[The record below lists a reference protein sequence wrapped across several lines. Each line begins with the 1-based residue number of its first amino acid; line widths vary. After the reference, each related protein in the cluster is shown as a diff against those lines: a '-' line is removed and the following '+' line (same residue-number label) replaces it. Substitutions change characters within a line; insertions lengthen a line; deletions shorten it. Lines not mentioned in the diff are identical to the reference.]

1 MWNDLRLA
9 VRALRKAPVFSAA
22 AIGTLSLG
30 IAASTAIFSLYYQ
43 VLLRSLPV
51 RAPEQLVL
59 LHSPEPGLPGWRSAD
74 NGETVF
80 SDPMYRSLRDGASR
94 AIALAARS
102 SATVEIVRSNGSD
115 RVQAEVVSG
124 NFFSVLGVN
133 AGLGRMFSAEE
144 DRVPGRDAVAVLSF
158 PYWIERF
165 GGNADAINR
174 KISINGHP
182 FVIIGVAP
190 RSFNGFLTGGNA
202 AIYVPIAMKR
212 EISPGWDGFGKA
224 GMHWL
229 NVVGRLQAGDSAKRG
244 LAALRPVWT
253 ATLRQHVAEIGVKN
267 ARARERL
274 LSKFLDF
281 HSASKGINPMES
293 EWRKPLTVL
302 LAMVALL
309 LLIACANVANLLV
322 GRALLRSRE
331 LAIRVAI
338 GASRWQVVRQNLAE
352 SLVLACAGGVIGT
365 AFSFAMVRGLIAVLP
380 EDVAGHWLAV
390 RPDATV
396 LGFSLLLVAITTLL
410 FGVLPSLHAARLDP
424 MTALK
429 DQSATTTVNGSQARW
444 RQALVAAQLAVS
456 LALLIG
462 AGLFAKT
469 LVNLLAH
476 DPGFRPERLL
486 MFSLDPQL
494 SGYSLERGRA
504 LYRDLDRRLAA
515 MPGVRSAAMAQFS
528 PLSHSESAT
537 NVTVEGFHPRADEDS
552 DSNTNAVGAGFFQTL
567 GTSLLV
573 GREFTQADRE
583 GAAKV
588 VIVNQAFAKHF
599 LGRSGAF
606 GKRMKVGAGSAPLD
620 LEIIGVVKDADNLN
634 LRETVKPTYY
644 LPLDQHY
651 QRGEGIRSACFFLRS
666 QVDLTTLERA
676 VRKAVREIDPNL
688 PVFNV
693 GSMVERINDSVYTDR
708 LSAILATAFGALALL
723 LAAVG
728 LYGVVAYS
736 VARRTVEIGIRLALG
751 ALPAQVVG
759 LVMRE
764 VMLLVAVGVL
774 IGLPV
779 AYALTQLMNSQL
791 YGVEAGSAGIFGAAV
806 AIIAILAALAGLIPA
821 ARASMID
828 PKRALRYE

>member
-1 MWNDLRLA
+1 MWSDLRLA
-9 VRALRKAPVFSAA
+9 VRALSKSPVFSAA

-51 RAPEQLVL
+51 PAPEQLML
-59 LHSPEPGLPGWRSAD
+59 LHSPEPSLPGWRSAD
-74 NGETVF
+74 DNETVF
-80 SDPMYRSLRDGASR
+80 SEPMYRSLRDGASR

-102 SATVEIVRSNGSD
+102 SATVEITRPNGSD

-133 AGLGRMFSAEE
+133 AALGRMFSADE

-158 PYWIERF
+158 PYWIEHF
-165 GGNADAINR
+165 GGSAEAIHR

-182 FVIIGVAP
+182 FVVIGVAP
-190 RSFNGFLTGGNA
+190 RFFKGFLTGQNA

-224 GMHWL
+224 GTHWL
-229 NVVGRLQAGDSAKRG
+229 NVVGRLRAGVSAERG

-267 ARARERL
+267 ARTRVRL
-274 LSKFLDF
+274 LAKPLDF
-281 HSASKGINPMES
+281 HPASKGINTMGS
-293 EWRKPLTVL
+293 DWRKPLTVL

-338 GASRWQVVRQNLAE
+338 GASRWQIVRQNLAE
-352 SLVLACAGGVIGT
+352 SLALACAGGVIGT
-365 AFSFAMVRGLIAVLP
+365 ALSFAMVRGLIAVLP
-380 EDVAGHWLAV
+380 EDVSGHWLAV
-390 RPDATV
+390 RPDGAV
-396 LGFSLLLVAITTLL
+396 LGFSLLLVAVITLL

-429 DQSATTTVNGSQARW
+429 DQSATSTLSGSQARW

-469 LVNLLAH
+469 LLNLLAH

-486 MFSLDPQL
+486 TFSLDPQL

-504 LYRDLDRRLAA
+504 LYRDIERRLAE
-515 MPGVRSAAMAQFS
+515 MPGVQWAAMGQFS
-528 PLSHSESAT
+528 PLSHSESST
-537 NVTVEGFHPRADEDS
+537 NVTVEGFTPHEDQDS
-552 DSNTNAVGAGFFQTL
+552 DSDTNSIGPGFFQTL
-567 GTSLLV
+567 GTPLLA
-573 GREFTQADRE
+573 GREFTEADRE

-599 LGRSGAF
+599 LGRSGAV
-606 GKRMKVGAGSAPLD
+606 GKRMKVGSGSSPLD
-620 LEIIGVVKDADNLN
+620 LEIIGVVKDADNLS

-644 LPLDQHY
+644 LPLEQRY
-651 QRGEGIRSACFFLRS
+651 QRAQGIHSACFFVRS
-666 QVDLTTLERA
+666 EVDLATLERG

-693 GSMVERINDSVYTDR
+693 RGMVEAINDSVYTDR

-751 ALPAQVVG
+751 ALPGQVLA

-764 VMLLVAVGVL
+764 VMLLVALGVL
-774 IGLPV
+774 IGVPV
-779 AYALTQLMNSQL
+779 AYALTRLMNSQL
-791 YGVEAGSAGIFGAAV
+791 YGVSAGSAGIFGASI
-806 AIIAILAALAGLIPA
+806 AIVAILAAVAGLIPA
-821 ARASMID
+821 ARASTID

>member
-9 VRALRKAPVFSAA
+9 VRALSKSPVFSAA

-43 VLLRSLPV
+43 VLIRSLPV

-59 LHSPEPGLPGWRSAD
+59 LHSPDPGLPGWRSMD
-74 NGETVF
+74 SNETVF
-80 SDPMYRSLRDGASR
+80 SDPMYRSLREGAGR

-102 SATVEIVRSNGSD
+102 SEAVEILRPNGSD
-115 RVQAEVVSG
+115 RVRAEVVSG
-124 NFFSVLGVN
+124 NFFSVLGMN
-133 AGLGRMFSAEE
+133 AGLGRFFSAEE

-158 PYWIERF
+158 PYWMEHF
-165 GGNADAINR
+165 GGAPDAINR
-174 KISINGHP
+174 KVSINGHP

-190 RSFNGFLTGGNA
+190 RSFNGFLTGENP

-224 GMHWL
+224 GTHWL
-229 NVVGRLQAGDSAKRG
+229 TVVGRLQAGVSRERG
-244 LAALRPVWT
+244 LAVLRPIWT
-253 ATLRQHVAEIGVKN
+253 ATLRQHIDEIGVKN
-267 ARARERL
+267 ARARQRL
-274 LSKFLDF
+274 LAKPLDF
-281 HSASKGINPMES
+281 HRASKGINTMES
-293 EWRKPLTVL
+293 NWRKPLTVL

-338 GASRWQVVRQNLAE
+338 GASRWQIVRQNVAE

-365 AFSFAMVRGLIAVLP
+365 AFSFAMVQGLIAVLP

-429 DQSATTTVNGSQARW
+429 DQSATNTASGSQARW

-486 MFSLDPQL
+486 TFSLDPQL

-504 LYRDLDRRLAA
+504 LYRDVERRLAG
-515 MPGVRSAAMAQFS
+515 MPGVESRAMGRFS
-528 PLSHSESAT
+528 PLSNSESST
-537 NVTVEGFHPRADEDS
+537 NVTVEGFSPREEDDS
-552 DSNTNAVGAGFFQTL
+552 DADTNLIGAGFFQTL
-567 GTSLLV
+567 GTPLLA
-573 GREFTQADRE
+573 GREFTAADRE
-583 GAAKV
+583 GTAKV

-599 LGRSGAF
+599 LGRSGAI
-606 GKRMKVGAGSAPLD
+606 GKRMKVGSGSGPLN

-634 LRETVKPTYY
+634 LRETVKPMYY
-644 LPLDQHY
+644 LPVEQTYGD
-651 QRGEGIRSACFFLRS
+651 GKEIRSACFFVRS
-666 QVDLTTLERA
+666 QVDLATLERG

-688 PVFNV
+688 PVFGV
-693 GSMVERINDSVYTDR
+693 RSMVERINESVYTDR

-751 ALPAQVVG
+751 ALPRQVLG
-759 LVMRE
+759 LVMKE
-764 VMLLVAVGVL
+764 VMLLVVVGVL

-779 AYALTQLMNSQL
+779 AYALTRLMNSQL
-791 YGVEAGSAGIFGAAV
+791 YGIQAGSAGIFGASVAV
-806 AIIAILAALAGLIPA
+806 IAVLAALAGLIPA
-821 ARASMID
+821 TRATTID

>member
-9 VRALRKAPVFSAA
+9 VRALSKSPVFSAA

-51 RAPEQLVL
+51 RAPEELAL
-59 LHSPEPGLPGWRSAD
+59 LHSPDPGLPGWRSTD

-80 SDPMYRSLRDGASR
+80 SDPMYRRLREGAGG

-102 SATVEIVRSNGSD
+102 SATVEISRPNGSD

-124 NFFSVLGVN
+124 NFFSVLGVS
-133 AGLGRMFSAEE
+133 AGLGRLFSPEE
-144 DRVPGRDAVAVLSF
+144 DRVPSRDAVAVLSF
-158 PYWIERF
+158 PYWREHF
-165 GGNADAINR
+165 AGNADAINR

-190 RSFNGFLTGGNA
+190 RSFNGLLTGANA
-202 AIYVPIAMKR
+202 AIYLPIAMER
-212 EISPGWDGFGKA
+212 EISPGWDGFGQA
-224 GMHWL
+224 SVHWL
-229 NVVGRLQAGDSAKRG
+229 NIFGRLQNGVSAEHG
-244 LAALRPVWT
+244 LASLRPVWT
-253 ATLRQHVAEIGVKN
+253 ATLRQHIAQIGVKN

-274 LSKFLDF
+274 LAKPLAF
-281 HSASKGINPMES
+281 HRASKGINTMES
-293 EWRKPLTVL
+293 DWGKPLTVL

-390 RPDATV
+390 RPDGTV

-424 MTALK
+424 MAALK
-429 DQSATTTVNGSQARW
+429 DQSATTSASGSQSRW

-486 MFSLDPQL
+486 TFSLDPKL

-504 LYRDLDRRLAA
+504 LYRDVERQLAG
-515 MPGVRSAAMAQFS
+515 MPGVESAAMGQFS
-528 PLSHSESAT
+528 PLSHSEAAT
-537 NVTVEGFHPRADEDS
+537 NVTVEGFSPREEQDS
-552 DSNTNAVGAGFFQTL
+552 DSDTNAIGPGFFQTV
-567 GTSLLV
+567 GTPLLA
-573 GREFTQADRE
+573 GREFTAADRE

-588 VIVNQAFAKHF
+588 VIVNQTFAKHF
-599 LGRSGAF
+599 LRSRSAV
-606 GKRMKVGAGSAPLD
+606 GKRMKVGGGSDPLD
-620 LEIIGVVKDADNLN
+620 LEIIGVVKDANNLN
-634 LRETVKPTYY
+634 LRETVKPMYY
-644 LPLDQHY
+644 LPLEQTYGKSKEIH
-651 QRGEGIRSACFFLRS
+651 SAHFFLRG
-666 QVDLTTLERA
+666 QVDLPTLERGL
-676 VRKAVREIDPNL
+676 RKAVRELDSNL
-688 PVFNV
+688 PVFDV
-693 GSMVERINDSVYTDR
+693 RSMVERINESVYTDR
-708 LSAILATAFGALALL
+708 LSAILATAFGALAML

-751 ALPAQVVG
+751 ALPGQVLG
-759 LVMRE
+759 LVMKE
-764 VMLLVAVGVL
+764 VMLLVGVGVL

-779 AYALTQLMNSQL
+779 AYALTRLMNSQL
-791 YGVEAGSAGIFGAAV
+791 YGVVAGSAGIFGASV
-806 AIIAILAALAGLIPA
+806 AIIAVLAALAGLIPA
-821 ARASMID
+821 ARASTID